1 MPAGDAQPSPPV
13 NHCIEPPTMGEIR
26 VTAPSSR
33 TTDVNSND
41 RKPSNHLADE
51 LADDSAKGLSS
62 KDRVLPAKELS
73 SKELS
78 SKELSFKELP
88 AKEISSKDR
97 VLPARE
103 LSSKD
108 FSTTDLPAKEVSPT
122 RERRLKSP
130 PHKTNDIKISPSS
143 ISNEDTRDEVIKEVV
158 MSKGSVGLGFCIEG
172 GKGSPL
178 GDRPIAV
185 KRLFKGACKKGSFY
199 IAQYPV
205 RWTAQSTLTFA
216 LPDRPVHSDTV
227 LGFSGKHSNHAAITR
242 ND

>member
-1 MPAGDAQPSPPV
+1 MPAGDAQASPPV
-13 NHCIEPPTMGEIR
+13 NNCIVTEPPPTIGEIR

-33 TTDVNSND
+33 TTDMNSND

-51 LADDSAKGLSS
+51 PSDREDSGKELSS
-62 KDRVLPAKELS
+62 KDRVLPARELS

-122 RERRLKSP
+122 CERRLRSS
-130 PHKTNDIKISPSS
+130 PHKTNDIKMSSSS
-143 ISNEDTRDEVIKEVV
+143 ISSEDTRDEVIKEVV

-185 KRLFKGACKKGSFY
+185 KRLFKGAC
-199 IAQYPV
+199 
-205 RWTAQSTLTFA
+205 
-216 LPDRPVHSDTV
+216 PDFV
-227 LGFSGKHSNHAAITR
+227 
-242 ND
+242 